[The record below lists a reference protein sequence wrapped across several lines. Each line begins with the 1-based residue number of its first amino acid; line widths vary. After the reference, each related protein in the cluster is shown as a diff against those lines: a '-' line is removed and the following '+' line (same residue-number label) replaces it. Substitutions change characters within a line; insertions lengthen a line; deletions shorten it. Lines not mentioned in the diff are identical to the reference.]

1 MQTFLVLSPFG
12 AFAMLMLMAPPAIAL
27 FTAAILATAVIGYD
41 LYRGKSVKIFMTAS
55 TLLFGALGA
64 YDILSHGNWS
74 PVAVRVAVD
83 GGVLAIALVSIA
95 IRVPFT
101 LQYAREKVDA
111 EIRQMP
117 GFIRANYVTTW
128 FWTGAL
134 VLMLIADILTV
145 YAPSLPLW
153 VGVAI
158 AFAARNGAVYF
169 SKWYPQYRRAK
180 DMARNTVRNTAR
192 AASTPLAH
200 S

>member
-1 MQTFLVLSPFG
+1 MQTFLVLAPFG
-12 AFAMLMLMAPPAIAL
+12 AFTALMLIAPPAVAL
-27 FTAAILATAVIGYD
+27 FAAAALALAVIGYD
-41 LYRGKSVKIFMTAS
+41 LYRGASVKILMTAS
-55 TLLFGALGA
+55 TILFGTLGA
-64 YDILSHGNWS
+64 YDILSHGSWS
-74 PVAVRVAVD
+74 TVAVRVAVD

-111 EIRQMP
+111 ETRQMP
-117 GFIRANYVTTW
+117 GFVRANYVITW
-128 FWTGAL
+128 FWTAAL

-145 YAPSLPLW
+145 YAPDLPLW

-169 SKWYPQYRRAK
+169 SKWYPQYRRTRDVAQ
-180 DMARNTVRNTAR
+180 AISA
-192 AASTPLAH
+192 PLAQ

>member
-1 MQTFLVLSPFG
+1 MQTFLILSPFG
-12 AFAMLMLMAPPAIAL
+12 AFAMLMLVAPPAIAL
-27 FTAAILATAVIGYD
+27 FTAAALALAVIGYD
-41 LYRGKSVKIFMTAS
+41 LYRGQSVKILMTAS
-55 TLLFGALGA
+55 SLLFGVLGA

-95 IRVPFT
+95 IRMPFT

-111 EIRQMP
+111 ETMRLP
-117 GFIRANYVTTW
+117 GFIRANYVITW

-145 YAPSLPLW
+145 YAPGLPLW

-169 SKWYPQYRRAK
+169 SRWYPQYRRAK
-180 DMARNTVRNTAR
+180 DLSKNMTH